1 MIAMAIAHEPSVI
14 VLDEPTTALDVT
26 LQRDILAL
34 LSGLREQLGAS
45 MLFITHDLAI
55 AAEIADRVAVM
66 YAGRIAELGEPQG
79 VFRRPS
85 HPYTSGLLGSRLA
98 LAGLLGADEV
108 RTLPGEPPDPR
119 ALPPGCPFEPRCG
132 FAEPRCAAQVPPLVR
147 SPTHA
152 GRDACIR
159 AAEIAPELEPGH
171 ESGEGEPSAGDEAP
185 AEPTADPAPASDGLA
200 IELASIAKAFSSREH
215 TQVAVDDVSLEV
227 PAGGALA
234 LVGESGCGKTTLLR
248 IAVGLEEA
256 DSGEVRLGA
265 GGSPQMVFQD
275 AGASLTPWLSVYRL
289 LDERLRSDGVEG
301 DERER
306 RIRETL
312 ARVGLRPEVADA
324 RPRELSGGQRQRV
337 ALARA
342 VIVPPALLAC
352 DEPTSALDVSL
363 AATVINLLRRLRREL
378 GVAMLFVTHDL
389 AVARAVA
396 DDVAIMDAG
405 RIVERGSADAGA
417 SRPAE
422 RRGRAGWSRRSRR
435 WSAHG
440 GDRASAHRRRADRDR
455 RPAQARPLAGRLR
468 REGRVRRRRADHPD
482 RAAGAAAR
490 PARPDELGRAR
501 RSSRPAA
508 ASCSAPTT
516 SGATSSR
523 GSSTECGRRG
533 SPPWRW
539 SASER

>member
-1 MIAMAIAHEPSVI
+1 MTSLNPTMKVGRQVAEAAGSIDAAEELLAQAGIPEPARRAQQYPHELSGGLRQRAMIAMAIAHEPSVI

-152 GRDACIR
+152 GADACIR

-171 ESGEGEPSAGDEAP
+171 ESGEGERRRETRRRPRRPPIPRRPRWPGDRARLDREDLQP
-185 AEPTADPAPASDGLA
+185 
-200 IELASIAKAFSSREH
+200 REH

-234 LVGESGCGKTTLLR
+234 LVGE
-248 IAVGLEEA
+248 
-256 DSGEVRLGA
+256 
-265 GGSPQMVFQD
+265 
-275 AGASLTPWLSVYRL
+275 
-289 LDERLRSDGVEG
+289 
-301 DERER
+301 
-306 RIRETL
+306 
-312 ARVGLRPEVADA
+312 
-324 RPRELSGGQRQRV
+324 
-337 ALARA
+337 
-342 VIVPPALLAC
+342 
-352 DEPTSALDVSL
+352 
-363 AATVINLLRRLRREL
+363 
-378 GVAMLFVTHDL
+378 
-389 AVARAVA
+389 
-396 DDVAIMDAG
+396 
-405 RIVERGSADAGA
+405 
-417 SRPAE
+417 
-422 RRGRAGWSRRSRR
+422 
-435 WSAHG
+435 
-440 GDRASAHRRRADRDR
+440 
-455 RPAQARPLAGRLR
+455 
-468 REGRVRRRRADHPD
+468 
-482 RAAGAAAR
+482 
-490 PARPDELGRAR
+490 
-501 RSSRPAA
+501 
-508 ASCSAPTT
+508 
-516 SGATSSR
+516 
-523 GSSTECGRRG
+523 
-533 SPPWRW
+533 
-539 SASER
+539 